1 MRRTFLT
8 RMSINRER
16 TGMLLSYDNGHTEWC
31 TLDET
36 GQTKDRHWL
45 YEHTSDSMDRTEH
58 IQFIAPNQV
67 LIITQGDAG
76 KRLHLYEM
84 QAQVKLVHTCA
95 LQLPFAVLQA
105 AWQDEK
111 LQLLFAIR
119 NKGGS
124 VRLGLYDT
132 KRDEARWI
140 TANLNHPQ
148 LAFWSGIEQEIG
160 LNVDGQGRVYSYRD
174 KVVQSAEWMYTAY
187 PYPVMDKQGDIIAV
201 SIPSE
206 QGFKPG
212 WLKQGEDVVHE
223 LFPQCEAFSELARVQ
238 IDLDTQKILCEG
250 ITCGRW
256 HYVQYALQEKK
267 EVFQLRDYPGTLT
280 QAVLSRDKQGLVGK
294 YETIATAP
302 RPGLFRFQDQTN
314 ATPWVQG
321 QQEVIT
327 NGRNGG
333 ELKVEYGEASYR
345 SEIIP
350 YLDIHPKGAVQAVIY
365 LHGGPHNC
373 LFDSYSPVMKRLSE
387 AGVRVIGLN
396 YPGSSGFT
404 GGYRSR
410 NENDWGGVD
419 ADVVRFIREQVLS
432 SYSDVALYG
441 VSYGAYL
448 ALLAAGRD
456 PVLWSAVVACAPF
469 TDLGKLYTGGGA
481 KLRSFLQK
489 EIGELL
495 EDESVLRTRS
505 PVAYASALSGSD
517 ILFIHGQADQL
528 CPVEQTEQIYQ
539 EILKYKLALDEPSGR
554 LELHIIKDLEHEI
567 YSERF
572 WAQKAVDFL
581 TFTKVGQAK

>member
-8 RMSINRER
+8 RMSVNRER
-16 TGMLLSYDNGHTEWC
+16 TGMLLSYDNGYTEWC
-31 TLDET
+31 ALDET
-36 GQTKDRHWL
+36 GQITDRQWL
-45 YEHTSDSMDRTEH
+45 YEHAADPVDRTQH
-58 IQFIAPNQV
+58 TQFIAPDQV
-67 LIITQGDAG
+67 LIITQGKTG
-76 KRLHLYEM
+76 KRLHMYEM
-84 QAQVKLVHTCA
+84 QAQVKLVHTQA

-105 AWQDEK
+105 AWQGEK

-119 NKGGS
+119 NKESS
-124 VRLGLYDT
+124 VRLGLYDA
-132 KRDEARWI
+132 KREEARWI
-140 TANLNHPQ
+140 TAGLDHPQ
-148 LAFWSGIEQEIG
+148 LAFWSASEQEIG
-160 LNVDGQGRVYSYRD
+160 LNVDGQGRVYSNKD
-174 KVVQSAEWMYTAY
+174 QVGQSEEWTYTAY
-187 PYPVMDKQGDIIAV
+187 PYPVMDKQGDLIAV

-212 WLKQGEDVVHE
+212 WMKQGEDIVHE
-223 LFPQCEAFSELARVQ
+223 LPPNCEGFSELVRVQ
-238 IDLDTQKILCEG
+238 IDTVTQKILCEG
-250 ITCGRW
+250 ITRGRW

-267 EVFQLRDYPGTLT
+267 EVLQLRDYPGILT

-294 YETIATAP
+294 YESIAIDP
-302 RPGLFRFQDQTN
+302 VPGLFRFRDQTN
-314 ATPWVQG
+314 TIARVQG
-321 QQEVIT
+321 EQEVI
-327 NGRNGG
+327 NSFRNTG
-333 ELKVEYGEASYR
+333 ELDVKYGEAYYG

-350 YLDIHPKGAVQAVIY
+350 YLDIHPKDAVQAVIY

-387 AGVRVIGLN
+387 SGVRVIGLN
-396 YPGSSGFT
+396 YPGSSGFDS
-404 GGYRSR
+404 GYRRR

-469 TDLGKLYTGGGA
+469 TDLGKLYTEGGA

-495 EDESVLRTRS
+495 KDESALRNRS
-505 PVAYASALSGSD
+505 PVAYATALSEID
-517 ILFIHGQADQL
+517 ILFIHGKLDQL
-528 CPVEQTEQIYQ
+528 CPVEQTERLYQ
-539 EILKYKLALDEPSGR
+539 EILQYQLASDEPLGR
-554 LELHIIKDLEHEI
+554 RELHIIEDLEHAV

-572 WAQKAVDFL
+572 WVQKAVDFITL
-581 TFTKVGQAK
+581 AKVGQAK